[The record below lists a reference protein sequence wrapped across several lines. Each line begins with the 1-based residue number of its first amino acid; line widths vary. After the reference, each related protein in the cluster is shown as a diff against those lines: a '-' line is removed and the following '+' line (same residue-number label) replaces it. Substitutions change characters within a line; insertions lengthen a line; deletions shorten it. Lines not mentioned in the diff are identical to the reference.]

1 MNYRKKHRAT
11 ENGHLLE
18 EMTETFR
25 TSLAKT
31 MNWCHLPVKVKIPK
45 YIYNKRP
52 YKDLDI
58 LLLSVINKTKVL
70 E

>member
-11 ENGHLLE
+11 ENGHLLK

-31 MNWCHLPVKVKIPK
+31 MNWCHPPVKVEVPK
-45 YIYNKRP
+45 YIY
-52 YKDLDI
+52 I
-58 LLLSVINKTKVL
+58 ATKL
-70 E
+70 TENPKYGKYH

>member
-11 ENGHLLE
+11 ENGHLLK

-31 MNWCHLPVKVKIPK
+31 MNWCGVWRPWKTSSLPMKFRQNWQK
-45 YIYNKRP
+45 
-52 YKDLDI
+52 
-58 LLLSVINKTKVL
+58 
-70 E
+70 

>member
-52 YKDLDI
+52 W
-58 LLLSVINKTKVL
+58 KTSSLPMKFRQNWQK
-70 E
+70 

>member
-11 ENGHLLE
+11 ENGHLLK
-18 EMTETFR
+18 EMNETFR

-45 YIYNKRP
+45 YIYKRP
-52 YKDLDI
+52 W
-58 LLLSVINKTKVL
+58 KTSSFPMKFRQNWQK
-70 E
+70 

>member
-11 ENGHLLE
+11 ENGHLLK

-31 MNWCHLPVKVKIPK
+31 MNWCHLPVKAKIPK

-52 YKDLDI
+52 W
-58 LLLSVINKTKVL
+58 KTSSFPMKFRQNWQK
-70 E
+70 